1 MWSSIDM
8 SSGVNV
14 MYVIAAIV
22 IAGIIA
28 FVANIVLNRS
38 MTLPIVQP
46 FYGGA
51 VTGSSNLSCGRM
63 SSEAEKLYSMFY
75 KKSVKDS
82 EEGSDDMRDL
92 KMLLSKLCC
101 FKQDLMAPQQT
112 ITAVKELGFVTQQDI
127 QPIGDLTGRCFSKTI
142 PECDLSLQITKW
154 RDAGMLL
161 LHRLCTEGDL
171 SESQV
176 KTAEKLFGTLIN
188 DIEDV
193 SRTQCL
199 GKITKDMNGRF
210 DPEPVTTKD
219 VDTLHKYDGLY

>member
-1 MWSSIDM
+1 MADIEILYFL
-8 SSGVNV
+8 GAVV
-14 MYVIAAIV
+14 LALIV
-22 IAGIIA
+22 AL
-28 FVANIVLNRS
+28 VANIIINRS
-38 MTLPIVQP
+38 NTRPLVQP

-63 SSEAEKLYSMFY
+63 SSEAENLYSMFLT
-75 KKSVKDS
+75 KSVKDF
-82 EEGSDDMRDL
+82 EGGSDDLREL

-142 PECDLSLQITKW
+142 PERDLSLQIIKW
-154 RDAGMLL
+154 RDSGKVLI
-161 LHRLCTEGDL
+161 HRLCTQSNL
-171 SESQV
+171 SEGQV
-176 KTAEKLFGTLIN
+176 KNAENLLASVIS

-199 GKITKDMNGRF
+199 GSLPKTEGGRF
-210 DPEPVTTKD
+210 DPEAVTTKN
-219 VDTLHKYDGLY
+219 VSELQKYDGLY

>member
-1 MWSSIDM
+1 M

-14 MYVIAAIV
+14 SFVIAAIV
-22 IAGIIA
+22 IAAIIA
-28 FVANIVLNRS
+28 FVVNIVINRS

-63 SSEAEKLYSMFY
+63 SSEAEKLYSTFY
-75 KKSVKDS
+75 TKSVKDS
-82 EEGSDDMRDL
+82 EEGTDDMRDL

-142 PECDLSLQITKW
+142 PDRDLSLQITKW

-161 LHRLCTEGDL
+161 IHRLCTEGDL

-193 SRTQCL
+193 SRTMCI
-199 GKITKDMNGRF
+199 GKITKESNGRF

-219 VDTLHKYDGLY
+219 VDGLRKYDGLY

>member
-1 MWSSIDM
+1 MSGIDVVYFL
-8 SSGVNV
+8 GAVT
-14 MYVIAAIV
+14 IV
-22 IAGIIA
+22 FIIS
-28 FVANIVLNRS
+28 FIINIVMNRS
-38 MTLPIVQP
+38 QTLPIVSKVDG

-51 VTGSSNLSCGRM
+51 INGSSNLSCGRM
-63 SSEAEKLYSMFY
+63 SYEAEKLYSMFY

-82 EEGSDDMRDL
+82 EEGSDDMREL

-142 PECDLSLQITKW
+142 PERDLSLQVIKW
-154 RDAGMLL
+154 RDAGKVLI
-161 LHRLCTEGDL
+161 HRLCTEGNL

-176 KTAEKLFGTLIN
+176 KVAEGLFGTVIN
-188 DIEDV
+188 DVEDV
-193 SRTQCL
+193 ARAQCL
-199 GKITKDMNGRF
+199 GSVPKQEGGRF

-219 VDTLHKYDGLY
+219 VDGLRKYDGLY